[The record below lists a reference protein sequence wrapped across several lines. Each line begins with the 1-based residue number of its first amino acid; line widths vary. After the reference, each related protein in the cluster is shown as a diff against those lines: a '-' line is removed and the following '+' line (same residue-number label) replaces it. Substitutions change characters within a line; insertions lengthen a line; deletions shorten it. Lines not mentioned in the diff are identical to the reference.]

1 MTTATLPARGAN
13 ESPVVPFADL
23 LTGPA
28 RASDPAWLAAVHRRG
43 AERFAAVGLPTAK
56 DEDWRFTP
64 MQGLARETFGA
75 TGPGPAVSAES
86 LAPFLLGRDDGTLLV
101 LVDGRVDPSLSRLP
115 ALPVGARVMS
125 LATAIAE
132 GIPEVEAQLGRYAGI
147 EVTPFA
153 ALNGALFGDGLFL
166 HLAADVAVTSPVQ
179 VLHVSTGT
187 APVVAPR
194 NLLLVGRG
202 ASVTVVESFASVGVG
217 DAGYF
222 TNGVT
227 EIVLGRNSRCEHVR
241 VQREG
246 AGAWHVGLTEVSQE
260 RDSHYRS
267 FTLALGGK
275 LSRHDLRARLA
286 AENVETLLYGLYLG
300 RNEQLHDNH
309 TAIFHDQPNC
319 NSWEVYKGVMTDR
332 SHAVFNGKV
341 LVQPVA
347 QKTDAKQTNR
357 NLLLSETARVD
368 TKPQLEIFAD
378 DVKCTHGATVGKVD
392 EQQRY
397 YLKTRGIAGRVAEGL
412 LIWAFT
418 AEVLAEVT
426 DPGIR
431 ETLEKLVRAE
441 LETMIG

>member
-1 MTTATLPARGAN
+1 MTTATRPARSAS
-13 ESPVVPFADL
+13 EPVVPFADL
-23 LTGPA
+23 IAESARAAGPA
-28 RASDPAWLAAVHRRG
+28 WFTAFRRRG
-43 AERFAAVGLPTAK
+43 AERFAAVGLPTSK
-56 DEDWRFTP
+56 EEDWRFTP
-64 MQGLARETFGA
+64 VQGLARESFGA
-75 TGPGPAVSAES
+75 AGHGASVAVES
-86 LAPFLLGRDDGTLLV
+86 LSPFLLGGDHAALVV
-101 LVDGRVDPSLSRLP
+101 LVDGRFDAALSRIP
-115 ALPVGARVMS
+115 ALPLGVRIMS
-125 LATAIAE
+125 LAAAIAE
-132 GIPEVEAQLGRYAGI
+132 GVPEVEAHLGRYAAA

-153 ALNGALFGDGLFL
+153 AMNSALFTDGIFL
-166 HLAADVAVTSPVQ
+166 HFAADVAIEVPVH
-179 VLHVSTGT
+179 VLHVSTG
-187 APVVAPR
+187 AVPVVAPR
-194 NLLLVGRG
+194 SLMLFCRG
-202 ASVTVVESFASVGVG
+202 SRAMVVESFAGIGGVNG
-217 DAGYF
+217 F

-227 EIVLGRNSRCEHVR
+227 EIVLGRNARCEHVR
-241 VQREG
+241 VQREN
-246 AGAWHVGLTEVSQE
+246 AGAWHIGLTEVSQE

-267 FTLALGGK
+267 FTLALGAK
-275 LSRHDLRARLA
+275 LSRHDLRARLG

-300 RNEQLHDNH
+300 RDEQLHDNH

-341 LVQPVA
+341 IVQPVA

-357 NLLLSETARVD
+357 NLLLSETAKVD

>member
-1 MTTATLPARGAN
+1 
-13 ESPVVPFADL
+13 
-23 LTGPA
+23 
-28 RASDPAWLAAVHRRG
+28 
-43 AERFAAVGLPTAK
+43 
-56 DEDWRFTP
+56 
-64 MQGLARETFGA
+64 MQGLAHESFA
-75 TGPGPAVSAES
+75 PAMRPAAVTIDS
-86 LAPFLLGRDDGTLLV
+86 LKPFLLGDDRSALVV
-101 LVDGRVDPSLSRLP
+101 LVDGRFDPSLSRLP
-115 ALPVGARVMS
+115 VLPAGARLMPI
-125 LATAIAE
+125 AAAIAE
-132 GIPEVEAQLGRYAGI
+132 GVPEVEAHLGQYAHHD
-147 EVTPFA
+147 VTPFV
-153 ALNGALFGDGLFL
+153 ALNGALFTDGLFL
-166 HLAADVAVTSPVQ
+166 HLTANVTIDLPIQ
-179 VLHVSTGT
+179 LLNVSTGAAT
-187 APVVAPR
+187 VTTPR
-194 NLLLVGRG
+194 NLILIDRG
-202 ASVTVVESFASVGVG
+202 AKASLMESFAALGASN
-217 DAGYF
+217 YF

-227 EIVLGRNSRCEHVR
+227 EIVLGPNARFEHVR
-241 VQREG
+241 VQRE
-246 AGAWHVGLTEVSQE
+246 AEAAWHVGLTEVSQQ

-267 FTLALGGK
+267 FALALGAK
-275 LSRHDLRARLA
+275 LSRHDLRARLG

-319 NSWEVYKGVMTDR
+319 NSWEVYKGVMADR

-341 LVQPVA
+341 FVQPIA

-357 NLLLSETARVD
+357 NLLLSDTAKVD

-431 ETLEKLVRAE
+431 DTLEKLVRAE

>member
-1 MTTATLPARGAN
+1 MTTATRPARSPS
-13 ESPVVPFADL
+13 EPVVPFVEL
-23 LTGPA
+23 LAEGARTTG
-28 RASDPAWLAAVHRRG
+28 PAWLAAFRRRG
-43 AERFAAVGLPTAK
+43 AERFAAVGLPTSK
-56 DEDWRFTP
+56 EEDWRFTP
-64 MQGLARETFGA
+64 VQGLARENFGA
-75 TGPGPAVSAES
+75 GGRAASVTAES
-86 LAPFLLGRDDGTLLV
+86 LNPFLLGSDHGALV
-101 LVDGRVDPSLSRLP
+101 VIVDGHFDAGLSRIPELP
-115 ALPVGARVMS
+115 AGARIMS
-125 LATAIAE
+125 LAAAIAT
-132 GIPEVEAQLGRYAGI
+132 GVPEVEAHLGRYATV

-153 ALNGALFGDGLFL
+153 AMNSALFTDGLFL
-166 HLAADVAVTSPVQ
+166 YLAADVAIEVPVH
-179 VLHVSTGT
+179 VLHVSTG
-187 APVVAPR
+187 AVPVAAPR

-202 ASVTVVESFASVGVG
+202 ARAMVVESFAGIG
-217 DAGYF
+217 GATGF

-227 EIVLGRNSRCEHVR
+227 EIVLGRNARCEHVR
-241 VQREG
+241 VQREN

-267 FTLALGGK
+267 FTLALGAK
-275 LSRHDLRARLA
+275 LSRHDLRARLG

-341 LVQPVA
+341 IVQPVA

-397 YLKTRGIAGRVAEGL
+397 YLSTRGIAGRVAEGV

-441 LETMIG
+441 LETMLG

>member
-1 MTTATLPARGAN
+1 MTSATLPMRSAGEPLA
-13 ESPVVPFADL
+13 VPFADL
-23 LTGPA
+23 MAEGARPA
-28 RASDPAWLAAVHRRG
+28 APAWLAAFRRRG
-43 AERFAAVGLPTAK
+43 VERFAAVGLPTSK

-64 MQGLARETFGA
+64 VQGLARESFA
-75 TGPGPAVSAES
+75 AVPLRTPLSPES
-86 LAPFLLGRDDGTLLV
+86 LSPFLVGTDHDTLLV
-101 LVDGRVDPSLSRLP
+101 LVDGRFDPSLSRIPELP
-115 ALPVGARVMS
+115 AGARVLS
-125 LATAIAE
+125 LARAIAE
-132 GIPEVEAQLGRYAGI
+132 GVPEVEAQLGSHAGV

-153 ALNGALFGDGLFL
+153 ALNSALFTDGLFL
-166 HLAADVAVTSPVQ
+166 HLAAGVALEAPVQ
-179 VLHVSTGT
+179 VLHISTG
-187 APVVAPR
+187 AVPVVAPR
-194 NLLLVGRG
+194 SLILVGRG
-202 ASVTVVESFASVGVG
+202 ASATVTESFVGVG
-217 DAGYF
+217 AAPGF

-227 EIVLGRNSRCEHVR
+227 EIVLGRNARCEHVR
-241 VQREG
+241 VQRENP
-246 AGAWHVGLTEVSQE
+246 AAWHIGLTEVVQE

-267 FTLALGGK
+267 FTLALGAK
-275 LSRHDLRARLA
+275 LSRHDLRARLG

-300 RNEQLHDNH
+300 RNEQTHDNH

-357 NLLLSETARVD
+357 NLLLSESARVD

-426 DPGIR
+426 NSAIR
-431 ETLEKLVRAE
+431 DTLEKLVRAE

>member
-1 MTTATLPARGAN
+1 MTTATRPARSPN
-13 ESPVVPFADL
+13 EPLVPFAEL
-23 LTGPA
+23 VAEGA
-28 RASDPAWLAAVHRRG
+28 RAGAPAWLATFRRG
-43 AERFAAVGLPTAK
+43 SAERFTAVGLPTSK

-64 MQGLARETFGA
+64 VQGLARENLGVVRR
-75 TGPGPAVSAES
+75 PAPVAPEA
-86 LAPFLLGRDDGTLLV
+86 LKPFLLGSERGALV
-101 LVDGRVDPSLSRLP
+101 VVIDGRFEASLSH
-115 ALPVGARVMS
+115 LPVLPTGARIMS
-125 LATAIAE
+125 LAAAITE
-132 GIPEVEAQLGRYAGI
+132 GIPEVEAHLGRYATPD
-147 EVTPFA
+147 VTPFA
-153 ALNGALFGDGLFL
+153 ALNGAVFADGLFL
-166 HLAADVAVTSPVQ
+166 HLAAGIAIELPIQ
-179 VLHVSTGT
+179 VLHVSTG
-187 APVVAPR
+187 AVPVVAPR
-194 NLLLVGRG
+194 SLLLVGRG
-202 ASVTVVESFASVGVG
+202 ASVTVVESFASVGG
-217 DAGYF
+217 TTGF

-227 EIVLGRNSRCEHVR
+227 EIVLGRNARCEHLR

-246 AGAWHVGLTEVSQE
+246 AEAWHIGLTEVSQE

-267 FTLALGGK
+267 FTLALGAK
-275 LSRHDLRARLA
+275 LSRHDLRARLG

-309 TAIFHDQPNC
+309 TAIFHDQPHC
-319 NSWEVYKGVMTDR
+319 NSWEVYKGVLTDR

-341 LVQPVA
+341 IVQPVA

-378 DVKCTHGATVGKVD
+378 DVKCTHGATVGKMD

-397 YLKTRGIAGRVAEGL
+397 YLKTRGIAGRVAEGV

>member
-1 MTTATLPARGAN
+1 MTTATLPARSTGA
-13 ESPVVPFADL
+13 PVVPFADL
-23 LTGPA
+23 MAEGA
-28 RASDPAWLAAVHRRG
+28 RTTAPAWLAALHRRG
-43 AERFAAVGLPTAK
+43 AERFAATGLPTSK
-56 DEDWRFTP
+56 EEDWRFTP
-64 MQGLARETFGA
+64 VQGLAREDFRAAGRA
-75 TGPGPAVSAES
+75 TLVTAEALS
-86 LAPFLLGRDDGTLLV
+86 PFLLGSDDGALV
-101 LVDGRVDPSLSRLP
+101 VVVDGRFDASLSRIP
-115 ALPVGARVMS
+115 ALRPGVQIMS
-125 LATAIAE
+125 LAAAIVQ
-132 GIPEVEAQLGRYAGI
+132 GVPEVEAHLGQYATV

-153 ALNGALFGDGLFL
+153 ALNGALFTDGFFL
-166 HLAADVAVTSPVQ
+166 HLAADIAIESPIQ
-179 VLHVSTGT
+179 VIHLSTG
-187 APVVAPR
+187 AVPVVAPR
-194 NLLLVGRG
+194 SLLLVGRG
-202 ASVTVVESFASVGVG
+202 ARAMVVESFASLGT
-217 DAGYF
+217 ASCF

-227 EIVLGRNSRCEHVR
+227 EIVLGRNARVEHVR
-241 VQREG
+241 VQREH

-267 FTLALGGK
+267 FTLALGAK
-275 LSRHDLRARLA
+275 LSRHDLRARLG

-300 RNEQLHDNH
+300 RDEQLHDNH

-341 LVQPVA
+341 IVQPIA

-441 LETMIG
+441 LETMLG